1 MKNSYKY
8 LMGTALLLFAA
19 TAYGAA
25 RHAGPDSGEAITTVE
40 ALRTD
45 SIVKADRAMRIY
57 QKLDMPYGRTT
68 RKAVATGNATT
79 YYEQDIDKY
88 PTNDFRNSLTG
99 VIAGLAVREQAGIP
113 GVTYA
118 GGTARTVLYT
128 RSFSPVYVV
137 DGMPV
142 YMTQLQL
149 DPEEIESMTLIRDV
163 ADKALFGSRAANGIL
178 NITTKRGLTH
188 GRSIKFGFES
198 GVSVVDRFPEWV
210 DGVEYARLNNQARI
224 NSGYTPLYSDEAI
237 AAYARKDP
245 NDLQYP
251 NVDYRSM
258 MFSDTI

>member
-8 LMGTALLLFAA
+8 LMGTALLLFTA
-19 TAYGAA
+19 TVYGAA
-25 RHAGPDSGEAITTVE
+25 RHDGPDSSEAITTVE

-68 RKAVATGNATT
+68 RKEVATGNATT

-163 ADKALFGSRAANGIL
+163 ADKALRQQLERQNALWG
-178 NITTKRGLTH
+178 TTIVMETRTG
-188 GRSIKFGFES
+188 
-198 GVSVVDRFPEWV
+198 
-210 DGVEYARLNNQARI
+210 
-224 NSGYTPLYSDEAI
+224 
-237 AAYARKDP
+237 
-245 NDLQYP
+245 
-251 NVDYRSM
+251 
-258 MFSDTI
+258 